1 MSNRLPV
8 LANKLTNKL
17 ANKLT
22 NRLTGKPKL
31 TILLGLSACLFLM
44 ALLTLITTVAILY
57 PKLPALDSM
66 TSYHPKMPLRV
77 FSADGALLAE
87 FGDERRNVTPIN
99 DIPLLMKQ
107 ALLAVEDQHFY
118 EHNGIYLT
126 GNLRALLHNLSNFSG
141 GPRQGASTITQ
152 QVARNF
158 FLTNEQTYRRKLIE
172 ALLTFKIEHNL
183 SKDQIL
189 ELYMNQIYL
198 GQRAYGFASAAQIYF
213 GKKLVDLNPAEAAL
227 LAGLPKS
234 PSRINPITSYTRA
247 KSRQLIV
254 LQLMRQ
260 MNYLSEIQYQ
270 QARVQPLQI
279 KSSSNEYD
287 VHAEYVAE
295 LARIAV
301 QEQYKDDSTTLG
313 LNVYTTILKNDQN
326 AAWLAVRRGVLDYVR
341 RHGYH
346 GPEGFLEL
354 PADDEATDDLIDSA
368 AAGYPTFEQLPSA
381 IVLEATPK
389 KIVAVTSEG
398 DDITITGA
406 GLSFVANALAA
417 TAPDKIRI
425 RRGSVIRVMSEMQ
438 SDGRSLAWSVIELP
452 EIEAAFVSADTN
464 TGAIHAMVGGFD
476 FRHNQFNHVTQA
488 WRQPG
493 STFKPFIY
501 SAALEKGFAPSTIIN
516 DQPLSFDAS
525 ETGGLP
531 WEPKNVDDQYDGPMT
546 LRDALAKSKNMVS
559 IQILNHIG
567 VGYGQEYAMKFG
579 FDPDKNPPYLPL
591 ALGAG
596 AVTPLQMAAGYA
608 AFANGGFKIK
618 PYLISKITDAS
629 GKVLSATPVA
639 KPGME
644 DDRIIS
650 EGNAFLM
657 DSLLKNV
664 IKNGSGARALVL
676 NRSDIAGKT
685 GTTNNAFDAWFAG
698 YQNRLV
704 AVAWIGFDQPKN
716 LGSREFG
723 GGLAL
728 PVWIS
733 YMQTA
738 LQHQPVEDRPVP
750 SSITMTDGDYS
761 YLEPPVAVLRT
772 LGEETTASMP
782 AN

>member
-1 MSNRLPV
+1 MRKRLLV
-8 LANKLTNKL
+8 YKSRLTNKPG
-17 ANKLT
+17 LT
-22 NRLTGKPKL
+22 L
-31 TILLGLSACLFLM
+31 LLGLSACLLLM
-44 ALLTLITTVAILY
+44 ALVTLITTVAILY

-77 FSADGALLAE
+77 FTADGALLAE
-87 FGDERRNVTPIN
+87 FGDERRDVTPIN

-126 GNLRALLHNLSNFSG
+126 GNLRALLHNLTNFSG

-158 FLTNEQTYRRKLIE
+158 YLTNEQTYKRKLIE
-172 ALLTFKIEHNL
+172 ALLTFKIERNL

-198 GQRAYGFASAAQIYF
+198 GQRAYGFAAAAQIYF
-213 GKKLVDLNPAEAAL
+213 GKKLADLTAAEAAL

-234 PSRINPITSYTRA
+234 PSRINPITSYSRA

-260 MNYLSEIQYQ
+260 MNYLSEVQYQ

-301 QEQYKDDSTTLG
+301 QEQYRDESTTLG
-313 LNVYTTILKNDQN
+313 INVYTTILKKDQN
-326 AAWLAVRRGVLDYVR
+326 AAWLAVRKGVLDYVR

-346 GPEGFLEL
+346 GPEGYVDL
-354 PADDEATDDLIDSA
+354 PADDDDADDMIDA
-368 AAGYPTFEQLPSA
+368 AAGSYPSYDGLPSA
-381 IVLEATPK
+381 VVLEATSK
-389 KIVAVTSEG
+389 KIVAVTAEG

-406 GLSFVANALAA
+406 GLAFVANALTA

-425 RRGSVIRVMSEMQ
+425 RRGSVIRVMNEEHSTT
-438 SDGRSLAWSVIELP
+438 WSVIELP
-452 EIEAAFVSADTN
+452 EIEAAFVSTDTN

-501 SAALEKGFAPSTIIN
+501 SAALEKGFTPASIIN
-516 DQPLSFDAS
+516 DRPLSFDAS
-525 ETGGLP
+525 DTGGLP
-531 WEPKNVDDQYDGPMT
+531 WEPKNAEDEYDGPMT
-546 LRDALAKSKNMVS
+546 LRAALAKSKNMVS
-559 IQILNHIG
+559 IQVLDHIG

-579 FDPDKNPPYLPL
+579 FDSEKNPPYLPL

-596 AVTPLQMAAGYA
+596 AVTPLQMAGAYA
-608 AFANGGFKIK
+608 TFANGGFRIK
-618 PYLISKITDAS
+618 PYLISKITDAA
-629 GKVLSATPVA
+629 GKVLSETTVN
-639 KPGME
+639 KSGQE
-644 DDRIIS
+644 TDRIIS
-650 EGNAFLM
+650 EGNAFM
-657 DSLLKNV
+657 IDSMLKTV
-664 IKNGSGARALVL
+664 IKSGTAERALAL

-738 LQHQPVEDRPVP
+738 LQNQPVEDRPVP
-750 SSITMTDGDYS
+750 STITMTDGDYT
-761 YLEPPVAVLRT
+761 YLEPPVAVIHT
-772 LGEETTASMP
+772 LGEETTASQP

>member
-1 MSNRLPV
+1 MKQTLQN
-8 LANKLTNKL
+8 
-17 ANKLT
+17 
-22 NRLTGKPKL
+22 
-31 TILLGLSACLFLM
+31 LSAKPLPAVLLAMAAGVLLM
-44 ALLTLITTVAILY
+44 ALISLMMTVAVLY
-57 PKLPALDSM
+57 PKLPELDSM
-66 TSYHPKMPLRV
+66 TSYHPKMPLRI

-87 FGDERRNVTPIN
+87 FGDERRNVTPIA

-126 GNLRALLHNLSNFSG
+126 GNFRALLHNLTNFSG

-158 FLTNEQTYRRKLIE
+158 YLTNEQTYKRKLIE

-213 GKKLVDLNPAEAAL
+213 GKKLSELSPAEAAL

-260 MNYLSEIQYQ
+260 MNYLTEAQYQ
-270 QARVQPLQI
+270 QARSEPLQI
-279 KSSSNEYD
+279 KSSANEFD

-301 QEQYKDDSTTLG
+301 QEQYKEQSTTRG
-313 LNVYTTILKNDQN
+313 INVYTTILKEEQN
-326 AAWLAVRRGVLDYVR
+326 AAYTAVRKGVMDYVK
-341 RHGYH
+341 RHSYQ
-346 GPEGFLEL
+346 GPEGYLEL
-354 PADDEATDDLIDSA
+354 PSDGGEADDVLEGAFADYPAYVDLPA
-368 AAGYPTFEQLPSA
+368 AV
-381 IVLEATPK
+381 VLEATAK

-398 DDITITGA
+398 DEVTISGTGLA
-406 GLSFVANALAA
+406 FVGNALSG
-417 TAPDKIRI
+417 TAPAKTKI
-425 RRGSVIRVMSEMQ
+425 RRGSVIRVMNELQ
-438 SDGRSLAWSVIELP
+438 ADGHSTGWSVVQIP

-464 TGAIHAMVGGFD
+464 TGAIHALVGGFD
-476 FRHNQFNHVTQA
+476 FSHNQFNHVTQA

-501 SAALEKGFAPSTIIN
+501 SAALEKGFTPATIVN
-516 DQPLSFDAS
+516 DKPLSFDTR
-525 ETGGLP
+525 ETGGLL

-546 LRDALAKSKNMVS
+546 LREALAKSKNMVS
-559 IQILNHIG
+559 IQVLDQIG
-567 VGYGQEYAMKFG
+567 VNYGQEYAMRFG
-579 FDPDKNPPYLPL
+579 FDPEKNPPYLPL
-591 ALGAG
+591 ALGSG

-618 PYLISKITDAS
+618 PYLIAKITDAS
-629 GKVLSATPVA
+629 GNLLNETTLTR
-639 KPGME
+639 PGME
-644 DDRIIS
+644 SDRIIS
-650 EGNAFLM
+650 EGNAFM
-657 DSLLKNV
+657 IDSLLKNV
-664 IKNGSGARALVL
+664 VKNGSAARAQVL

-685 GTTNNAFDAWFAG
+685 GTTNNAYDAWFAG

-704 AVAWIGFDQPKN
+704 AVAWIGFDLPKN

-738 LQHQPVEDRPVP
+738 LRNQPVEDRPVP
-750 SSITMTDGDYS
+750 SSITISDGDYT
-761 YLEPPVAVLRT
+761 YLEPPAPLIHT
-772 LGEETTASMP
+772 LGEEVSASLP